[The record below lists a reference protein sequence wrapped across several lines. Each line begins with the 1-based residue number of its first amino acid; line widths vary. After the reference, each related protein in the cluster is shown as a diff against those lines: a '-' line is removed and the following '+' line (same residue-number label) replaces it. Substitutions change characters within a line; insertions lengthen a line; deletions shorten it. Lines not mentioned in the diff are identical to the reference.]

1 MITRLDVSIVF
12 KLCWS
17 FVQLNFRF
25 ICDFRILNEKIL
37 LKSFVIICFFRFVKS
52 RNSRRGQDF
61 DVILACK
68 EFITYPLFSLKL
80 FFTHHARTPY
90 KLQFYSVIIFG
101 DIHRSEGKGALFTNE
116 KNIPGKKG

>member
-37 LKSFVIICFFRFVKS
+37 LKSFCDYMFFSICQIS
-52 RNSRRGQDF
+52 NSRRGQDF

-101 DIHRSEGKGALFTNE
+101 DIHRSEGKGALFTNG

>member
-37 LKSFVIICFFRFVKS
+37 LKSFCYYMFFRFVKS
-52 RNSRRGQDF
+52 RNSRRGHDF

-68 EFITYPLFSLKL
+68 ELILSPKL

-90 KLQFYSVIIFG
+90 KLQFYGVSIFG
-101 DIHRSEGKGALFTNE
+101 DT
-116 KNIPGKKG
+116 